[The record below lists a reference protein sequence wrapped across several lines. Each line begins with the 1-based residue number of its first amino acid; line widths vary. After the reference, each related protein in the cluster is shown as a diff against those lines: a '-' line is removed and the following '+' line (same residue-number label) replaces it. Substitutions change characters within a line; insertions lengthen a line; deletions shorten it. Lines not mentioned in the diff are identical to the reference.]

1 MAPRRR
7 RAVLVALALPQ
18 AAAIATGVS
27 RAVRTSGPTGGTPFG
42 APIVPYTGPDS
53 VTGDDTLKWYMK
65 GVTGH
70 VLLSTDEE
78 QELSTAVQN
87 WREWETAHGEL
98 QDMLQRPPTDSE
110 LSDAVGYDGTPTGFS
125 DEMRRMQLARQTMIT
140 ANLRLV
146 VLIAKKYANRGV
158 LLQDLIQEGTLG
170 LITAVEKFNPEYS
183 NKFATYAQYWIHM
196 RVSRA
201 VGTTAKSIRLP
212 VHMSATIGKIK
223 KERFE
228 FLRTEGRFPTDEELA
243 EAVGI
248 SQAKLDFALS
258 SARTMLSLEAP
269 VGSANLN
276 AEDKATLC
284 DFLVDEKTLPTDE
297 HLEQHELRQLLRH
310 SLRRVLSQR
319 ECDIMSMLYALDG
332 HGRRTPEDVAQYMDC
347 TLEDVRKAELRALR
361 RMRSHCQVRNLLRE
375 RTRNFEHLI

>member
-1 MAPRRR
+1 M
-7 RAVLVALALPQ
+7 ALALPQ
-18 AAAIATGVS
+18 AAAIATSVS
-27 RAVRTSGPTGGTPFG
+27 RAVRTAGPIGGTPFG
-42 APIVPYTGPDS
+42 STIVPYTGSD
-53 VTGDDTLKWYMK
+53 GIANDDTLKWYMK
-65 GVTGH
+65 GVTAH
-70 VLLSTDEE
+70 VLLSKSEE
-78 QELSTAVQN
+78 QQLSTTVQN
-87 WREWETAHGEL
+87 WRDWESVHGEL
-98 QDMLQRPPTDSE
+98 QETLQRPPTDSE
-110 LSDAVGYDGTPTGFS
+110 LSDAVGYGGTPAGFS
-125 DEMRRMQLARQTMIT
+125 DEMRRMQTARQTMIT

-212 VHMSATIGKIK
+212 VHMSASIAKIK

-243 EAVGI
+243 KAVGMT
-248 SQAKLDFALS
+248 QAKLDFALS

-269 VGSANLN
+269 VGSAKLN
-276 AEDKATLC
+276 AGDQATLC

-332 HGRRTPEDVAQYMDC
+332 HGRRIPEDVAQYMDC
-347 TLEDVRKAELRALR
+347 TLEDVRQAELRALR

-375 RTRNFEHLI
+375 RTKHFVHLI